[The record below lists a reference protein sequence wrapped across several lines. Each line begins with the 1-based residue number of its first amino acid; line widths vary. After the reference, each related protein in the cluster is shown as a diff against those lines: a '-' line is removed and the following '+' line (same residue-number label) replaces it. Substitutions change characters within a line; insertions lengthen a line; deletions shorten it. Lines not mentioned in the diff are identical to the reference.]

1 MPDINH
7 LIGAGPRTLKSFGD
21 TPVPILFGNDQVSL
35 ESGGVLASVYDDD
48 SAITADSQ
56 GRKLLRAGTVVIKAS
71 GADVWTAL
79 KEITDTTGGGE
90 AGDEADGLADEIVAA
105 DAVGVLKATAD
116 VSAGGGTVGIY
127 IRGGF
132 IAARMPSI
140 ADNSAPGLEATA
152 QAALRAR
159 GFYFA
164 EDYH

>member
-7 LIGAGPRTLKSFGD
+7 LIGAGPRTIKSFGD

-35 ESGGVLASVYDDD
+35 ESGGVLGSTYDDA
-48 SAITADSQ
+48 SAITADAQ
-56 GRKLLRAGTVVIKAS
+56 GRKLLRAGTVVIKPS
-71 GADVWTAL
+71 GGSVWLPVKA
-79 KEITDTTGGGE
+79 ITDTTP
-90 AGDEADGLADEIVAA
+90 ADGVADEIADA
-105 DAVGVLKATAD
+105 DAVGVLKATVD

-140 ADNSAPGLEATA
+140 ADNSAAGLEATA